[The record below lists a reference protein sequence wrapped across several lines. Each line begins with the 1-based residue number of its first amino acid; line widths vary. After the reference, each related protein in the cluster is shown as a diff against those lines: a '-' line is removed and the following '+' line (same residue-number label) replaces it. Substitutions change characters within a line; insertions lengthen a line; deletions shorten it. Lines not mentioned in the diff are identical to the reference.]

1 MSHTPL
7 DVLNVGVKDMVEYV
21 YATGDLAAQRSG
33 QSAHT
38 GQQCHT
44 AWQARYGLNDLKE
57 VPIDGLIAYHDQVV
71 RLVGRIDGVLKEHDG
86 IIIEEIKSTHLAVGT
101 FSKPIKDSHLRQ
113 AQVYAYLYALKHELA
128 TVKVRLTYVH
138 YPSYE
143 TTQLNYAYD
152 VAFLEHEVRLA
163 LETYRAWMKRIV
175 DHHLEREHSL
185 EGLSFPFETMRE
197 SQSILV
203 EKTYQTMIEEDILYA
218 FAPTGT
224 GKTMATLFA
233 TLKTMHKKEDKL
245 FYATAKNAQRQVA
258 LEMVQKLK
266 DHGLKAKAIA
276 LHSKDRLC
284 LRSEVDCDPA
294 VCPFARN
301 YYDRVN
307 DALKDVFEYD
317 GIYDAAMIKDFGAL
331 HSICPHE
338 LSLDVARF
346 CDIIVGDFNYAFD
359 PRIQLV
365 RFFEEETYR
374 MKVLV
379 DEAHNLIDRSRSM
392 YSASLSLSNI
402 DYLKTYLVDIEPSP
416 HKALRTLYGE
426 LEHMRQNAARNQ
438 RPLVAFETVDEPL
451 LEAVDEAL
459 DALSILMDQHKH
471 HRLRK
476 IFREG
481 YFELI
486 QFKLVHHYYGLS
498 HAFCVHFEP
507 DDVRF
512 EIKCL
517 DASKA
522 LKETLTH
529 AVKGAVLFS
538 ATLSPMDYY
547 QQLITQ
553 GVGKSLVLPSPF
565 DPKRLGLHFDIS
577 TSQRYKDRDQG
588 LPRVLDSIV
597 ALCETK
603 AAPYILYA
611 PSFAYLKKLKEQLP
625 LPNVSFHWHEPQ
637 RSPEEKDA
645 LLERFKSDPSPA
657 KILMTVLGGSFG
669 EGIDLAGDALVGV
682 MIIGLALPAFSDEQ
696 QLLRY
701 YYDQQGFSGFDYAYT
716 YPGMARIIQAVGR
729 VIRSETDT
737 GVAVLIDDRYQQ
749 PPIQSLFPAHWTQRY
764 WLEEDDYLQ
773 GYLKAFWQRY
783 EGGL

>member
-1 MSHTPL
+1 MTHTAL
-7 DVLNVGVKDMVEYV
+7 DVLTVGVKDMVEYV
-21 YATGDLAAQRSG
+21 YAAGDLAAQKSG
-33 QSAHT
+33 QSAHL
-38 GQQCHT
+38 GQQCHSV
-44 AWQARYGLNDLKE
+44 WQERYGADDRKE
-57 VPIDGLIAYHDQVV
+57 VPIEGLFKYHDQVI
-71 RLVGRIDGVLKEHDG
+71 RLVGRMDGVLSENDTV
-86 IIIEEIKSTHLAVGT
+86 IIEEIKSTHLTVGT

-113 AQVYAYLYALKHELA
+113 AQVYAYLYAQNHGLS
-128 TVKVRLTYVH
+128 TIKVRLTYVH

-143 TTQLNYAYD
+143 TTQLNHHYD

-163 LETYRAWMKRIV
+163 LDTYRAWMKRIV
-175 DHHLEREHSL
+175 DHHIEKERSL
-185 EGLSFPFETMRE
+185 EGLTFPFETLRE
-197 SQSILV
+197 SQSILM
-203 EKTYQTMIEEDILYA
+203 EKTYQTMIEEDVLYA

-266 DHGLKAKAIA
+266 DHGLKAKAVA
-276 LHSKDRLC
+276 LHSKDHLC
-284 LRSEVDCDPA
+284 LRKEVDCDPA

-307 DALKDVFEYD
+307 DALSDIFEHD

-392 YSASLSLSNI
+392 YSASLSLAQI
-402 DYLKTYLVDIEPSP
+402 EQLRTYLVDIEPSP
-416 HKALRTLYGE
+416 QKALRTLCAE
-426 LEHMRQNAARNQ
+426 LEDLRQNAARSQ
-438 RPLVAFETVDEPL
+438 RPLVAFETVDASL
-451 LEAVDEAL
+451 LEAVDDVI
-459 DALSILMDQHKH
+459 DALSLLMDQHKH

-476 IFREG
+476 VFREG
-481 YFELI
+481 YFQLI
-486 QFKLVHHYYGLS
+486 QFKIVHHYYGLS
-498 HAFCVHFEP
+498 HVFCVHFEAN
-507 DDVRF
+507 DVRF

-538 ATLSPMDYY
+538 ATLSPMAYY

-553 GVGKSLVLPSPF
+553 GYGEPLMLPSPF
-565 DPKRLGLHFDIS
+565 DPKRLGLHFDIA

-588 LPRVLDSIV
+588 LARVCDSIV
-597 ALCETK
+597 ALFETK
-603 AAPYILYA
+603 PAPYIIYA
-611 PSFAYLKKLKEQLP
+611 PSFAYLKQLKEALDYPQASL
-625 LPNVSFHWHEPQ
+625 HWHAPKS
-637 RSPEEKDA
+637 SPEEKDA
-645 LLERFKSDPSPA
+645 LLERFKMDGAQA
-657 KILMTVLGGSFG
+657 KGLMTVLGGSFG
-669 EGIDLAGDALVGV
+669 EGIDLAGDALLGV
-682 MIIGLALPAFSDEQ
+682 VIIGMALPAFSDER

-701 YYDQQGFSGFDYAYT
+701 YYDKQGFSGFDYAYT

-729 VIRSETDT
+729 VIRSEGDA
-737 GVAVLIDDRYQQ
+737 GVAVLIDDRYQN
-749 PPIQSLFPAHWTQRY
+749 PHVQSLFPAHWTQQY

-773 GYLKAFWQRY
+773 GYLKVFWQRY
-783 EGGL
+783 EGGH